1 MSDPRNALRD
11 ARHAVRN
18 NGFSLLE
25 LMIAVAIVGILA
37 SIAIPAYTAYTR
49 TANRTDATKTMTY
62 DAQALE
68 RCYSQSFSYS
78 VNCSIT
84 AGPTQSPVGNYVVT
98 TTSPQ
103 GFYTITLAI
112 TNAAPPAGA
121 SYVITATPLANPQLG
136 DAACTQFTLNSSGT
150 QGATGSGATPTQ
162 TCWGST

>member
-1 MSDPRNALRD
+1 MNMREFEKVPME
-11 ARHAVRN
+11 
-18 NGFSLLE
+18 NGFSLIE
-25 LMIAVAIVGILA
+25 LMIAVTIVAILA
-37 SIAIPAYTAYTR
+37 SIAIPAYTSYTR
-49 TANRTDATKTMTY
+49 TANRTDATKTMIY

-68 RCYSQSFSYS
+68 RCYSQNFNYS

-84 AGPTQSPVGNYVVT
+84 AGT
-98 TTSPQ
+98 TTSPR

-121 SYVITATPLANPQLG
+121 SYVITATPIASPQLG

>member
-1 MSDPRNALRD
+1 MLEPRKAP
-11 ARHAVRN
+11 VR

-25 LMIAVAIVGILA
+25 LMIAVSVVAILA
-37 SIAIPAYTAYTR
+37 SIAIPAYTSYTR

-68 RCYSQSFSYS
+68 RCYSQNFSYS

-84 AGPTQSPVGNYVVT
+84 AGPTQTTVGSYTVT

-103 GFYTITLAI
+103 GYYTIVLTI
-112 TNAAPPAGA
+112 NNAAPPAGA
-121 SYVITATPLANPQLG
+121 SYSISATPAASPQLG
-136 DAACTQFTLNSSGT
+136 DAACTQFTLDSTGT

>member
-1 MSDPRNALRD
+1 MREPRNA
-11 ARHAVRN
+11 VTK

-25 LMIAVAIVGILA
+25 LMIAVAIVAILA
-37 SIAIPAYTAYTR
+37 SIAIPAYTSYTR
-49 TANRTDATKTMTY
+49 TANRTDATKTMIY

-68 RCYSQSFSYS
+68 RCYSQNFSYS

-84 AGPTQSPVGNYVVT
+84 AGPTQSPVGSYTVT

-121 SYVITATPLANPQLG
+121 SYVITATPAANPQLG
-136 DAACTQFTLNSSGT
+136 DAACTQFTLDSTGT

>member
-1 MSDPRNALRD
+1 MREPRNAL
-11 ARHAVRN
+11 VK
-18 NGFSLLE
+18 NGFSLME
-25 LMIAVAIVGILA
+25 LMIAVTIVAILA
-37 SIAIPAYTAYTR
+37 SIAIPSYTAYTR

-68 RCYSQSFSYS
+68 RCYSQNFSYS

-84 AGPTQSPVGNYVVT
+84 AGPTQSPVGSYTVT

-103 GFYTITLAI
+103 GYYTIILAI
-112 TNAAPPAGA
+112 TNAAPPVGA
-121 SYVITATPLANPQLG
+121 SYVITATPIANPQLG

-150 QGATGSGATPTQ
+150 QGATGNGATPTQ